1 MGGGLLICRQDI
13 QEATASEPLT
23 LEEEYAMQ
31 QSWRKDA
38 DKLTF
43 IVCRLGEKLEQ
54 TTAIEAGLDDSSHA
68 MIGDVNLFL
77 SLDEDGTGRQALVTG
92 ELELMIAERGQQ
104 GKGSGRA
111 ALLSFLM
118 YVLQHEAAIIRQYWK
133 ARDGQ
138 HSPSRF
144 AYFSAKIGKENSG
157 SLALFESLGF
167 SRISEEPNYWGEY
180 ELRQAALTQETIATQ
195 MAESGTCRY
204 TELEYKRRGL

>member
-1 MGGGLLICRQDI
+1 
-13 QEATASEPLT
+13 
-23 LEEEYAMQ
+23 MQ

-43 IVCRLGEKLEQ
+43 IVCRLGEKVEQ
-54 TTAIEAGLDDSSHA
+54 TTAVEAGLDDSPHA

-77 SLDEDGTGRQALVTG
+77 SLDEDQALVTG

-104 GKGSGRA
+104 RKGSGRA

-133 ARDGQ
+133 GHDGQ

-167 SRISEEPNYWGEY
+167 RRTCEEPNYWGEY
-180 ELRQAALTQETIATQ
+180 ELRQAALTQETIARQ
-195 MAESGTCRY
+195 MAESGSCRY